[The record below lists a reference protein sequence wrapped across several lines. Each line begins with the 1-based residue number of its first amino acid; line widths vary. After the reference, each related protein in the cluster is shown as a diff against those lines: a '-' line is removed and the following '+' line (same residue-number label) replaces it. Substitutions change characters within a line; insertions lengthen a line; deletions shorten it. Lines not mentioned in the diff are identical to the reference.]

1 MTVIGRFSGLLF
13 TLSLLAPSWCA
24 SAAVLDVE
32 VTGLSSDAG
41 DVHIALYDN
50 PDAFPSSDGMRAEK
64 QAPILD
70 RRARFTFQDI
80 PAGRYAVAVYHDE
93 NANHTFD
100 QAIFGIPLEDYG
112 FSNDA
117 RVFFGP
123 PGFDEAAFDVADPET
138 RMTIHLGH

>member
-1 MTVIGRFSGLLF
+1 MTVMGRFAGLIS
-13 TLSLLAPSWCA
+13 TLSLLASSLA
-24 SAAVLDVE
+24 SAAVLQVD

-50 PDAFPSSDGMRAEK
+50 PAAFPSSDGMRVEK
-64 QAPILD
+64 QAPIQA
-70 RRARFTFQDI
+70 RQTRFTFQDI

-93 NANHTFD
+93 NANHKFD

-123 PGFDEAAFDVADPET
+123 PSFGEAAFDVADPET
-138 RMTIHLGH
+138 RIIIHLGH